1 MILSSRVLRWARLFD
16 AGVRRL
22 RRAILPAEM
31 VVFED
36 ATAPWL
42 TSALGTA
49 CRLELPVRVPSTG
62 GRVLTDLASELGVE
76 TGLLR
81 RLLRMLVAHGYFHL
95 SDDET
100 AVSHNRL
107 SRSLER
113 GRAGSFCLLQADS
126 WYRDC
131 FAGDRAARAL
141 ASGVVPFD
149 SIAGNPF
156 FEFAKADSNAGTLFS
171 DAMAEISRF
180 CAPLLADALPLV
192 RGAKVLDV
200 GGGNGEFC
208 RTLSAHHPGVSF
220 SVLDMEDHPDRDG
233 VAHFQGCFFERLPG
247 GFDHLLLKNILH
259 DWDDERAIA
268 ILENCRQASTKLSVI
283 ELVLPERAKPGV
295 SAADFSVDWNVHCTL
310 GGSERTLSEYR
321 ALFQRTGW
329 ELEGLVATATPLWI
343 LQATAL

>member
-1 MILSSRVLRWARLFD
+1 MKLSANLLRWARLFD
-16 AGVRRL
+16 AGVRRV

-49 CRLELPVRVPSTG
+49 CRLELPARVPSAQP
-62 GRVLTDLASELGVE
+62 RALTELASELGVE
-76 TGLLR
+76 SALLR
-81 RLLRMLVAHGYFHL
+81 RLFRMLVAHGYFTL
-95 SDDET
+95 NSDET
-100 AVSHNRL
+100 AVSHNKL
-107 SRSLER
+107 SRSLVK

-156 FEFAKADSNAGTLFS
+156 FEFAKVDQMAGGLFS
-171 DAMAEISRF
+171 EAMAEISRF
-180 CAPLLADALPLV
+180 CAPLLADALPLEA
-192 RGAKVLDV
+192 GEKVLDV

-208 RTLSAHHPGVSF
+208 RTLSAHHPGVRF
-220 SVLDMEDHPDRDG
+220 AAMDMENHSDRDG
-233 VAHFQGCFFERLPG
+233 MTHLQGCFFEEIPQD
-247 GFDHLLLKNILH
+247 FDHLLLKNILH
-259 DWDDERAIA
+259 DWDDDRAVT
-268 ILENCRQASTKLSVI
+268 ILENCRRASPKLSVI
-283 ELVLPERAKPGV
+283 ELVLPERASPGV

-310 GGSERTLSEYR
+310 GGCERTLSEYH
-321 ALFQRTGW
+321 ALFQRAGW
-329 ELEGLVATATPLWI
+329 ELADSVPTATPLWI
-343 LQATAL
+343 LALTRK